1 MSWNRSERKKTGE
14 RRKKIFHSSFSILH
28 FTFYIVPLALLCGV
42 AVWLMVGRGGSA
54 APAPRPKAPRSGVIG
69 IDMRTS
75 AKAAKAAERARG
87 SRSGAHAARPAGP
100 TNRVEL
106 TKNVKPPTVLGC
118 NYYECVSG
126 GRPLFTKPIFTN
138 SAENIIGGLLSA
150 RPGERFVPVELGEDF
165 DMDFEESLK
174 SPIVINDDDSI
185 ENAVT
190 KEAVIKAKE
199 QIAAGMESGQKPSE
213 VVMSMRD
220 EMNRIADYRDLLQE
234 DFDKLKETAG
244 AEKIMS
250 YLKEA
255 NMLLDEF
262 GAEHLDLPEDEIEE
276 INKRLSGTGQDQKEV
291 EQ

>member
-1 MSWNRSERKKTGE
+1 MSWNRKGSKKEEVKRKKASHFT
-14 RRKKIFHSSFSILH
+14 FSVLR
-28 FTFYIVPLALLCGV
+28 FTFYIVPLALAFGV
-42 AVWLMVGRGGSA
+42 ALWWMMRQGGGSA
-54 APAPRPKAPRSGVIG
+54 APAHKAPRSGAIG
-69 IDMRTS
+69 IDLRTS
-75 AKAAKAAERARG
+75 PKAAKSAGLARATG
-87 SRSGAHAARPAGP
+87 GGPAAARPVAP
-100 TNRVEL
+100 TNKVEL
-106 TKNVKPPTVLGC
+106 TKNVRPPTVLGC

-126 GRPLFTKPIFTN
+126 GRPLFAKPIFTN

-150 RPGERFVPVELGEDF
+150 RPGERFLPVDLGEDF

-174 SPIVINDDDSI
+174 SPIVIKDDDSI
-185 ENAVT
+185 EDALI

-234 DFDKLKETAG
+234 DFDKMKETAD

-250 YLKEA
+250 YLREA

-262 GAEHLDLPEDEIEE
+262 GAERLDLPEDEIEE
-276 INKRLSGTGQDQKEV
+276 ISKRLSDAGQNQKEAG
-291 EQ
+291 Q